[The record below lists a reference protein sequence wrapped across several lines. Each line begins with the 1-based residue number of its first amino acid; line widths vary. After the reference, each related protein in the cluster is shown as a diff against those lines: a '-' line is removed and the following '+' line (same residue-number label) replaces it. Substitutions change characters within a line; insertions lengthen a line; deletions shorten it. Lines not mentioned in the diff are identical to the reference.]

1 MSGMSGT
8 EDSPPRRRRLP
19 TVPLLLLFL
28 ALMDLRV
35 ELALMWDHFTFAG
48 LAAAIRSHLLA
59 FIVIALQ
66 PSLWRH
72 YRGQRV

>member
-1 MSGMSGT
+1 M
-8 EDSPPRRRRLP
+8 
-19 TVPLLLLFL
+19 VPALLLLL
-28 ALMDLRV
+28 ALIDIRV
-35 ELALMWDHFTFAG
+35 ELLLLWEHFTLAG
-48 LAAAIRSHLLA
+48 LVAAVRSHLLA